1 MATHAAT
8 ERSLRADARRNRERI
23 LRAALA
29 AFAENGPDAQMDDIA
44 RRAGL
49 GVGTLYRHFAT
60 KDALIGELIGRK
72 LSRFAERARR
82 RLEDERADPFENF
95 AGLLREQA
103 EHMARDVS
111 EQGMMFAATQDAV
124 DRALPVIQDLQAALQ
139 ELIDRAR
146 AAGELRGDVQVDDVR
161 NLMCGLGGIMSAE
174 ARGVMSYDW
183 RRQLEFFVD
192 GVRTRPDAP
201 GG

>member
-1 MATHAAT
+1 MATPVT
-8 ERSLRADARRNRERI
+8 ERYLRADARRNRESI
-23 LRAALA
+23 LNAAVA
-29 AFAENGPDAQMDDIA
+29 AFAEYGSDAQMDDIA

-82 RLEDERADPFENF
+82 RLAQDGDPFENF

-111 EQGMMFAATQDAV
+111 EQGMMFAATPDALE
-124 DRALPVIQDLQAALQ
+124 RATPVIEELNEAVQ
-139 ELIDRAR
+139 ELIDRAK
-146 AAGELRGDVQVDDVR
+146 AAGRLREDMSVDDVR
-161 NLMCGLGGIMSAE
+161 NLMCGLGGIMSADTHS
-174 ARGVMSYDW
+174 VMTYDW
-183 RRQLEFFVD
+183 RRQLDFFLD
-192 GVRTRPDAP
+192 GVRTGP
-201 GG
+201 GAS

>member
-1 MATHAAT
+1 MATPVT
-8 ERSLRADARRNRERI
+8 ERYLRADARRNRESI
-23 LRAALA
+23 LNAAVA
-29 AFAENGPDAQMDDIA
+29 AFAEYGSDAQMDDIA

-82 RLEDERADPFENF
+82 RLAQEGDPFENF

-111 EQGMMFAATQDAV
+111 EQGMMFAATPDALE
-124 DRALPVIQDLQAALQ
+124 RATPVIEELNEAVQ
-139 ELIDRAR
+139 ELIDRAK
-146 AAGELRGDVQVDDVR
+146 AAGRLREDMSVDDVR
-161 NLMCGLGGIMSAE
+161 NLMCGLGGIMSADTHS
-174 ARGVMSYDW
+174 VMTYDW
-183 RRQLEFFVD
+183 RRQLDFFLD
-192 GVRTRPDAP
+192 GVRTGP
-201 GG
+201 GAS